1 MDSSERGNNL
11 VFCFIDN
18 LDFLTCLAF
27 VIHDKHRLI
36 QGDEITQQ
44 IDSQV

>member
-18 LDFLTCLAF
+18 LDFLTCY
-27 VIHDKHRLI
+27 LI

-44 IDSQV
+44 IDLIEVLSP